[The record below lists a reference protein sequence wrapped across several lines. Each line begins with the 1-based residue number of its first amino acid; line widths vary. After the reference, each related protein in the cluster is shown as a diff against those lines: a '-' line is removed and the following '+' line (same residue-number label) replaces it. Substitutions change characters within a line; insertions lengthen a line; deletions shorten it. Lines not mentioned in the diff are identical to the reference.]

1 MEGQQQLT
9 QKQNF
14 IQVIKFTII
23 SISAGLV
30 EMAVFALLND
40 VIHLGS
46 YWVCY
51 LPALICSVLWNFTI
65 NRRYTFKSANNIK
78 IAMLKVFLFYCA
90 FTPLSTWWGDALEGA
105 GWHEWLVLAF
115 TMIINFVTEFLYC
128 RFFVYRNQMNN
139 NDVAKRDE
147 EKAKMKVAKASED
160 SAENQK

>member
-1 MEGQQQLT
+1 MLQKETNGAIISLLKTEEIVMEGQQQLT

-51 LPALICSVLWNFTI
+51 LPALI
-65 NRRYTFKSANNIK
+65 
-78 IAMLKVFLFYCA
+78 
-90 FTPLSTWWGDALEGA
+90 
-105 GWHEWLVLAF
+105 
-115 TMIINFVTEFLYC
+115 
-128 RFFVYRNQMNN
+128 
-139 NDVAKRDE
+139 
-147 EKAKMKVAKASED
+147 
-160 SAENQK
+160 